1 MELDAGAMGRACT
14 LDTSLPEIDSPAMVS
29 RELMRNDPQGVI
41 ERLASRGVDPALP
54 QSWLR
59 LDAERRAALVEVEE
73 LKRQRNEASRAI
85 GAVKQ
90 RGGDAAAEIAAVA
103 SIKERAAVLDARLA
117 VLEPEIAAIELIDSS
132 FSRAFFAAD
141 QVSAPQRRSD
151 IWR

>member
-1 MELDAGAMGRACT
+1 MADRTPGAA
-14 LDTSLPEIDSPAMVS
+14 EINSPAMLS
-29 RELMRNDPQGVI
+29 RDLMRHDPQGVL

-59 LDAERRAALVEVEE
+59 LDAERREAIVELEE

-103 SIKERAAVLDARLA
+103 SPSQDCGR
-117 VLEPEIAAIELIDSS
+117 
-132 FSRAFFAAD
+132 
-141 QVSAPQRRSD
+141 
-151 IWR
+151 